1 VLIDNFTLSIDLSS
15 SWTNET
21 VIIKPISRSAAP
33 VLNNEVLWKT
43 DANSCYSW
51 GGEISGVVLESP
63 PLNELWKFAASNGTG
78 IGVWSQIITSD
89 LTFSELLRRSSGSGA
104 TIGETGYY
112 IGGQVWFLTDPSVT
126 GGDAIPQVGVVS
138 FNSSS
143 ETWDN
148 ETSVGMNTCG
158 TVRYSKVI
166 TIPAFGLDG
175 RGLLITLGGEDPGLA
190 SDGSNTLLSLSNITI
205 YDPYIDR
212 WFAQNAVGA
221 VPEARESFCAVAV
234 QGDNGTYE
242 M

>member
-1 VLIDNFTLSIDLSS
+1 M
-15 SWTNET
+15 
-21 VIIKPISRSAAP
+21 
-33 VLNNEVLWKT
+33 
-43 DANSCYSW
+43 
-51 GGEISGVVLESP
+51 SGVVPQGP
-63 PLNELWKFAASNGTG
+63 PPNQLWKFAASNGTG
-78 IGVWSQIITSD
+78 SGAWSQVVTSD
-89 LTFSELLRRSSGSGA
+89 LIFSELLRRSAGSGA

-112 IGGQVWFLTDPSVT
+112 IGGQVWPSTDPSIT
-126 GGDAIPQVGVVS
+126 GDDVIPQVGVVS

-148 ETSVGMNTCG
+148 ETSVGMNTYG
-158 TVRYSKVI
+158 TVRYSKVV
-166 TIPAFGLDG
+166 TIPALGLDG

-190 SDGSNTLLSLSNITI
+190 LDGSNTLISLSNITI

-221 VPEARESFCAVAV
+221 IPEARESFCAVAV